1 VRYADFTKIM
11 TAVRMDR
18 YCMACGNNSKK
29 AMTLYRKNLKL
40 SQELFTIISCF
51 EIALRN
57 AIDAHYTL
65 TLGNNWLQ
73 NSASPG
79 GSFDNRNCQF
89 AQTSINDTI
98 RKLNHHYTHF
108 KLVAELGFGFWRYM
122 FAPHQ
127 FRACGKTLLQIFPSK
142 SRSTPLIQYNQTYI
156 FNQLHAIND
165 LRNRIAH
172 HEPICFVPGKPIKD
186 STYTRQHYSLILQL
200 FQWMDIDE
208 ASLLYGL
215 DHIITLCNE
224 IDAL

>member
-1 VRYADFTKIM
+1 MKYADFTKIM

-18 YCMACGNNSKK
+18 YCMACSNNSKK

-172 HEPICFVPGKPIKD
+172 HEPICFVPGKPI
-186 STYTRQHYSLILQL
+186 
-200 FQWMDIDE
+200 
-208 ASLLYGL
+208 
-215 DHIITLCNE
+215 
-224 IDAL
+224 